1 MLSQSLRH
9 PGLKAFHFEV
19 FFTGEAAEPA
29 RRPISFCLTPAHEN
43 KAMAEELA
51 AQAWF
56 VRIRTSEATPA
67 VIDDAIAKGTSQE
80 AIAAILHRPEIE
92 LDDQVTSI
100 SELTD
105 FEIRSYRLRPD
116 EVRTYGRRI
125 YNAKVGRW
133 IPDRET
139 QAIVEDQD
147 VTEIGMPRPD
157 ILK

>member
-1 MLSQSLRH
+1 MLSQSHRH
-9 PGLKAFHFEV
+9 PGLKAFHFEA
-19 FFTGEAAEPA
+19 FFTWEAAEPA
-29 RRPISFCLTPAHEN
+29 RRPISLCLTPVCQD
-43 KAMAEELA
+43 KAMAEKLA
-51 AQAWF
+51 SQAWF

-67 VIDDAIAKGTSQE
+67 FIDYAIAKGTSQE

-125 YNAKVGRW
+125 YNAKAGRW
-133 IPDRET
+133 ILDRET
-139 QAIVEDQD
+139 QAF
-147 VTEIGMPRPD
+147 PSRP
-157 ILK
+157 LRPSSKTRM